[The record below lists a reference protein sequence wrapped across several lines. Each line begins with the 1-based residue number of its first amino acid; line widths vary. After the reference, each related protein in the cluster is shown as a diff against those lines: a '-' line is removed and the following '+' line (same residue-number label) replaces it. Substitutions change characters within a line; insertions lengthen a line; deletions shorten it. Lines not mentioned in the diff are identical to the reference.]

1 MTTFGKILGKLA
13 RLLLRIGAWA
23 LRVLGR
29 HGREHLI
36 SYLVI
41 RIDRLKAKAARAR
54 STLRREWLAARVAAW
69 RALASFLQRTAGE
82 LLSRAL
88 DDAVA
93 RASSKIDTIPEHVD
107 AESFARWKRA
117 RGRGR

>member
-1 MTTFGKILGKLA
+1 MTSFGKILGKLA

-69 RALASFLQRTAGE
+69 RSLASFLQRTAGE

-93 RASSKIDTIPEHVD
+93 RVVEDRHDPRARRRRELP
-107 AESFARWKRA
+107 RWKRA
-117 RGRGR
+117 RGRGQ